1 MVVIRCITLGAV
13 LFCSELAVVTAR
25 ADQPISSRR
34 SQTGARAVSPS
45 ERTAGAEG
53 CQTIRRRLWVE
64 GDGWV
69 VRRVAVC
76 ANG

>member
-25 ADQPISSRR
+25 ADQPVPSRR
-34 SQTGARAVSPS
+34 SQTGVRAVSPS
-45 ERTAGAEG
+45 ERTAGAES
-53 CQTIRRRLWVE
+53 CPMIRRRLWVE

-69 VRRVAVC
+69 VRRIAIC